1 MRDSRDG
8 LDESVAFVELV
19 KYIDQCV
26 NEGTHVFKLSEL
38 SSLYVQRLDDLGIE
52 KTINRARLKKA
63 LLEHY
68 NGALQEKSHGKNT
81 ILVFGEAISNLL
93 KDALKRDFSEE
104 GKTRARA
111 AAIIRKDIF
120 NHGSFNFSGCL
131 PINCQSSYLP
141 CSLMSLISMILNG
154 VDIKAKQMA
163 KAINVKLKYLIDLHA
178 WCHHVHGLLCYTICR
193 TEVAP
198 LFHRRWMLSGTEL
211 SRIILQFEEQ
221 FLTSQD
227 PDDPKNVQNHK
238 PGRAAQKTFQRQV
251 NNLCVI
257 VRRIG
262 NPFLDDFSELVPIG
276 SRDCADVSVIETIK
290 KLAEIGKDKY
300 TKYVNEVIKNRTRSI
315 QDPIKKNSLP
325 LFQKNLKKTTS
336 KKGKKIALLQ
346 SNLNLFA

>member
-1 MRDSRDG
+1 M
-8 LDESVAFVELV
+8 
-19 KYIDQCV
+19 
-26 NEGTHVFKLSEL
+26 
-38 SSLYVQRLDDLGIE
+38 
-52 KTINRARLKKA
+52 
-63 LLEHY
+63 
-68 NGALQEKSHGKNT
+68 
-81 ILVFGEAISNLL
+81 
-93 KDALKRDFSEE
+93 KRDFSEE
-104 GKTRARA
+104 AETRARA
-111 AAIIRKDIF
+111 AAIVRKDIF
-120 NHGSFNFSGCL
+120 NHGSFNFFGWF
-131 PINCQSSYLP
+131 PINYQSSYSP
-141 CSLMSLISMILNG
+141 SSLMSLISMILNG

-178 WCHHVHGLLCYTICR
+178 WYHHVHGLLCCTICR

-227 PDDPKNVQNHK
+227 PDDPKNVQNHES
-238 PGRAAQKTFQRQV
+238 GRAAQKTFQREV
-251 NNLCVI
+251 NNLCVV

-262 NPFLDDFSELVPIG
+262 NPFLDDFSELVMID

-290 KLAEIGKDKY
+290 KLDKIGKDKY

-336 KKGKKIALLQ
+336 KKGKKITLLQ
-346 SNLNLFA
+346 SNLNLFAQLYVALQKS